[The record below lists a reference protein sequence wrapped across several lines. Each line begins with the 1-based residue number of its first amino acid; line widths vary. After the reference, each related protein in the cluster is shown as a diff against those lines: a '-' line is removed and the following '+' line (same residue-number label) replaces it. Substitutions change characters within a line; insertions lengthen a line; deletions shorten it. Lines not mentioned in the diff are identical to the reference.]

1 MYAQPIINT
10 RKYYATVKKLRNFF
24 EERGFIEAATQPR
37 LSILAACE
45 DPSTIATFQY
55 SGTVW
60 PLRQTGQ
67 MDLEYELLANPDYSG
82 VFCLTTSYRQEANP
96 IPGRH
101 DLIFPMFEFE
111 FKGDFNDLITMEM
124 ELLEYLGFPKELH
137 NSEFNSK
144 HNLKIENDKYFEI
157 DYLDLSKLLEKK
169 DIDAEAEEKIGN
181 EIADILFLKNFPEYT
196 SPFWNMK
203 RNPNGITANKVDTI
217 MFGMETIG
225 SAEREIN
232 PQIMQDRFHSIS
244 DGKYAEILYAHF
256 SRARVL
262 YELGTFLD
270 LPQVPRVGGG
280 IGLTRMI
287 RALDKLAE
295 LHNNK

>member
-10 RKYYATVKKLRNFF
+10 RKYSATLKKLRNFF

-45 DPSTIATFQY
+45 DPSTIASFQY
-55 SGTVW
+55 SGIVW

-67 MDLEYELLANPDYSG
+67 MDLEYELLANPDYPG
-82 VFCLTTSYRQEANP
+82 VFCITTSYRQEANP

-111 FKGDFNDLITMEM
+111 FKGDFKDLITMEM

-144 HNLKIENDKYFEI
+144 HNLKTENNNYFEI

-169 DIDAEAEEKIGN
+169 DIDAKAEEKIGK

-203 RNPNGITANKVDTI
+203 RNSNGITANKVDTI

-225 SAEREIN
+225 SAERETD

-262 YELGTFLD
+262 YELGSFLD

-287 RALDKLAE
+287 RALDKLEE
-295 LHNNK
+295 LHNTK